1 MSKSFNENS
10 RVKIPAIVH
19 LTRLNY
25 KYVSFKNVE
34 NYIDVETNIYKKTF
48 EFALRKINAVELSDS
63 DIENFIREIKNILV
77 AEDLGRKFYDKLK
90 FGIGDNI
97 RLIDFENPEN
107 NIFEVMTEVPYRN
120 GKDRFRPDVTIFIN
134 GLPLAFIEVKIPDN
148 KEGIQAEYNRMNKRF
163 SQEKYRRFANITQLM
178 IFSNNSEYDDS
189 EVVPIEGA
197 FYAASDYENLFFNR
211 FREENLEIYNQIT
224 SIDDSVENNILRD
237 TNYLAI
243 KSTPE
248 YENFLSVRGNI
259 SKSKLIMLTSRRKNF
274 KTKCELLKLTCKNS
288 SLKVA
293 NSKKIF

>member
-97 RLIDFENPEN
+97 RLLTLRIP
-107 NIFEVMTEVPYRN
+107 
-120 GKDRFRPDVTIFIN
+120 
-134 GLPLAFIEVKIPDN
+134 KI
-148 KEGIQAEYNRMNKRF
+148 I
-163 SQEKYRRFANITQLM
+163 
-178 IFSNNSEYDDS
+178 
-189 EVVPIEGA
+189 
-197 FYAASDYENLFFNR
+197 
-211 FREENLEIYNQIT
+211 
-224 SIDDSVENNILRD
+224 
-237 TNYLAI
+237 
-243 KSTPE
+243 
-248 YENFLSVRGNI
+248 
-259 SKSKLIMLTSRRKNF
+259 
-274 KTKCELLKLTCKNS
+274 
-288 SLKVA
+288 SLK
-293 NSKKIF
+293 